1 MKHWIYYKGGQ
12 MGIWI
17 VFILFT
23 LALLIY
29 VGAWHIKD
37 MERKLI
43 LVERRME
50 RSLGLLEEK
59 IWNDNEITTE
69 ILKCHSSDLRRLR

>member
-1 MKHWIYYKGGQ
+1 

-29 VGAWHIKD
+29 MGTWHIKD
-37 MERKLI
+37 AERKLI

-69 ILKCHSSDLRRLR
+69 ILKCHSSDLRKLRDK